1 MIENMKYKNQNQQ
14 KMYNNI
20 FIYLYILYQKQE
32 IDLKDIIANK
42 NDIISELRKT
52 EKRNLYILEMYED
65 EQQYRQQVEK
75 KFNQLVIQKRDDD
88 EKYNNLLQQHKELQ
102 DLYDDS
108 SKRLSEIATEVYI
121 YLFNF

>member
-1 MIENMKYKNQNQQ
+1 M
-14 KMYNNI
+14 
-20 FIYLYILYQKQE
+20 
-32 IDLKDIIANK
+32 KDIIANK

>member
-1 MIENMKYKNQNQQ
+1 M
-14 KMYNNI
+14 
-20 FIYLYILYQKQE
+20 
-32 IDLKDIIANK
+32 KDIIANK

-52 EKRNLYILEMYED
+52 EKRNMYILEMYED

-108 SKRLSEIATEVYI
+108 SKRLSEIATEVYYYI
-121 YLFNF
+121 YFV

>member
-1 MIENMKYKNQNQQ
+1 M
-14 KMYNNI
+14 
-20 FIYLYILYQKQE
+20 
-32 IDLKDIIANK
+32 KDIIANK

-108 SKRLSEIATEVYI
+108 SKRLSEIAAEVYI

>member
-1 MIENMKYKNQNQQ
+1 M
-14 KMYNNI
+14 
-20 FIYLYILYQKQE
+20 
-32 IDLKDIIANK
+32 KDIIANK

-52 EKRNLYILEMYED
+52 EKRNMYILEMYED

-121 YLFNF
+121 IIFISLLFCIESFGLSSC

>member
-1 MIENMKYKNQNQQ
+1 M
-14 KMYNNI
+14 
-20 FIYLYILYQKQE
+20 
-32 IDLKDIIANK
+32 
-42 NDIISELRKT
+42 
-52 EKRNLYILEMYED
+52 YILEMYED

-121 YLFNF
+121 IIFIFLLFCIESFGLSSC